1 MKIPFS
7 PFLEASAPLLRALV
21 DKLSREF
28 RYASILGTDCRG
40 KRHSVTTTQ
49 TSYTDSSWSERG
61 FVARVHNGENYAE
74 YAFNE
79 LSEELLDDTA
89 AQIRKTAARRLSN
102 PRLAYP
108 LPDETETR
116 LAEFSDV
123 QTLPDSLSAEAKL
136 SKLEAMKNR
145 ASTLA
150 PGLVSFGASY
160 EEMHVS
166 KIFLSAKKELRQ
178 AYVWSSGMLHAVVRR
193 EEKTR
198 MSYEVVSGLQGAEL
212 LDELETKLERTVR
225 EAEMLLDAGT
235 VAPGE
240 YEIICSPSV
249 TGVIAHE
256 SFGHGVETDMYVKGR
271 AKSAAYLGKRV
282 ASPLVTLRD
291 AARAA
296 RQTGSY
302 AFDDE
307 GSLGSDTVVIKDGV
321 FQSGISD
328 VLSASLLNQ
337 KPTGNGRRQ
346 SYERKAYARMTNT
359 FIEPGKDK
367 LDDMIA
373 SIPKGYLLEKI
384 SSGMEDPKNWG
395 IQLMILYGR
404 EILDGK
410 LTGNVVS
417 PVILTGYVPDVLNA
431 VSMVSADMELH
442 GGACGKGYKEFAKV
456 SDGGPYIK
464 TRARLG

>member
-1 MKIPFS
+1 MQVPFS
-7 PFLEASAPLLRALV
+7 QFLETSTPLLRALT
-21 DKLSREF
+21 DKLSREY

-40 KRHSVTTTQ
+40 KLHRVTTTQ
-49 TSYTDSSWSERG
+49 TSYTDSNWCERG
-61 FVARVHNGENYAE
+61 FVARIHNGANYAE
-74 YAFNE
+74 YSFNE
-79 LSEELLDDTA
+79 LSEELMDT
-89 AQIRKTAARRLSN
+89 IAARIRQTADQRLSS

-116 LAEFSDV
+116 MAEFADV
-123 QTLPDSLSAEAKL
+123 LTLPDSLSAEEKL
-136 SKLEAMKNR
+136 SRLEALKNR
-145 ASTLA
+145 ASAFA
-150 PGLVSFGASY
+150 PRLITFGASY

-166 KIFLSAKKELRQ
+166 KIFLSAKKDLRQ
-178 AYVWSSGMLHAVVRR
+178 AYVWSSGTLHAVVRR
-193 EEKTR
+193 EDRTR
-198 MSYEVVSGLQGAEL
+198 MSYDVVSGLKGPEL
-212 LDELETKLERTVR
+212 LDELETKLEPTVR

-240 YEIICSPSV
+240 YDIICAPSV

-271 AKSAAYLGKRV
+271 AKSAEYMGKRV

-291 AARAA
+291 GARAA

-302 AFDDE
+302 VFDDE
-307 GSLGSDTVVIKDGV
+307 GSLGSDIVVIKEGV

-328 VLSASLLNQ
+328 ALSASLLSH
-337 KPTGNGRRQ
+337 PTTGNGRRQ

-359 FIEPGKDK
+359 FIEPGRDK
-367 LDDMIA
+367 LADMIA
-373 SIPKGYLLEKI
+373 STPKGYLLEKI

-395 IQLMILYGR
+395 IQLMILFGR
-404 EILDGK
+404 EIIDGR
-410 LTGNVVS
+410 LTGKVVS
-417 PVILTGYVPDVLNA
+417 PIILTGYVPDVLNA
-431 VSMVSADMELH
+431 VSMVSTDLELH

-464 TRARLG
+464 TKARLG